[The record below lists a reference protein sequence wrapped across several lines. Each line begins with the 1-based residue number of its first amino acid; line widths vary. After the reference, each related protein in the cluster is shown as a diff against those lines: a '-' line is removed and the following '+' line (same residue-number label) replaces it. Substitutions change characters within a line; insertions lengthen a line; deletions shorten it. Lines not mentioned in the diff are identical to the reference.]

1 MSVHRATHAPFRPYR
16 KAALLALS
24 VALASGPVVLV
35 AVSSA
40 DAAPT
45 TGALIS
51 RAPSRYQVISSGRPL
66 ELGLRF
72 SVKTAGWVTGVR
84 VFKGSTAASATPVSG
99 SLWSSSGQRL
109 ASAAFKQ
116 TTGTGW
122 QSVTFSR
129 PVQVIPGPVY
139 TASVFTPTGDYV
151 RTRYGFLWRKSTR
164 YLSAPPRH
172 NGVYKYTPYSAF
184 PHQSYRM
191 TNYWVDAQFRP
202 APAATHPP
210 TVPDPVTHSAPVPTA
225 SSALPSS
232 TSSTSSATV
241 KPTETTAQPTH
252 APPTYSS
259 PPTSAPTHSSSS
271 PTSSSP
277 TSSSPT
283 STSPTSSSPTTVPST
298 NQPGSMPGWKVT
310 ASNTGLA
317 PFGLSCSSLPV
328 YTGSTK
334 PAAGSVI
341 SQKRIL
347 TSLNLSAGDITIEKS
362 CVQPT
367 TAGQGLP
374 LLGTMD
380 YNNFSITP
388 RTVTIRDSE
397 IDGSLLG
404 SRLSA
409 LVTGF
414 IGIADLQNNYI
425 HDVGSGIGI
434 MNAGPKLSGVIE
446 GNYVT
451 KLRAWGDPRTD
462 GNHSDGFTVRD
473 FSAAAGRQ
481 LIVRNNR
488 FDCNS
493 GNDTGALFIQTY
505 SGNIDNVVIEGNL
518 LEGATYQL
526 VLGAGYGHHYSNMSA
541 INNRMSGTGYGAGY
555 VADGPGWSSQSG
567 NAINDPSQ
575 PDNRGRAVTF

>member
-1 MSVHRATHAPFRPYR
+1 
-16 KAALLALS
+16 
-24 VALASGPVVLV
+24 
-35 AVSSA
+35 
-40 DAAPT
+40 
-45 TGALIS
+45 
-51 RAPSRYQVISSGRPL
+51 
-66 ELGLRF
+66 
-72 SVKTAGWVTGVR
+72 
-84 VFKGSTAASATPVSG
+84 
-99 SLWSSSGQRL
+99 
-109 ASAAFKQ
+109 
-116 TTGTGW
+116 
-122 QSVTFSR
+122 
-129 PVQVIPGPVY
+129 
-139 TASVFTPTGDYV
+139 
-151 RTRYGFLWRKSTR
+151 
-164 YLSAPPRH
+164 
-172 NGVYKYTPYSAF
+172 
-184 PHQSYRM
+184 
-191 TNYWVDAQFRP
+191 
-202 APAATHPP
+202 
-210 TVPDPVTHSAPVPTA
+210 
-225 SSALPSS
+225 
-232 TSSTSSATV
+232 
-241 KPTETTAQPTH
+241 
-252 APPTYSS
+252 
-259 PPTSAPTHSSSS
+259 
-271 PTSSSP
+271 
-277 TSSSPT
+277 
-283 STSPTSSSPTTVPST
+283 
-298 NQPGSMPGWKVT
+298 MPGWKVT

-380 YNNFSITP
+380 YNNFTITP